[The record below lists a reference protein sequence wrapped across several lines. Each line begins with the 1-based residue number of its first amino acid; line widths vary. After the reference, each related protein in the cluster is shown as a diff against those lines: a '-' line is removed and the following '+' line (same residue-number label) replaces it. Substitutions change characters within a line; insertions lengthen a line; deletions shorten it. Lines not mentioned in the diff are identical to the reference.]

1 MRHSLVV
8 RLSLLMA
15 LIITVSFVAWVM
27 IVHRSTSTAF
37 VDKQTE
43 VIAGSNRGE
52 RELAVAEKLEGAFE
66 DGGWPAVRKLSKKDG
81 GIESGAPGY
90 FVLDNDH
97 RVRAAS
103 DEALYA
109 ADVSEVD
116 GGLLVNVVSS
126 GGASEIE
133 LLLTDTELYL
143 LRGSSGEAWGR
154 LQLLPSTP
162 DRAVGDQFATEVWS
176 AAALWLTGVIV
187 SAMLIMTWVLRRSLA
202 PIDWLTAAARELQS
216 GKMPDR
222 IASVKDSEFRALI
235 DAFNAAI
242 EAIARTEKV
251 RKQLIADI
259 AHELRT
265 PVTNIKGQLE
275 AHEAGLISEDAEF
288 VTTLKGE
295 NRLLERLVED
305 FQQLAISDAG
315 QLKVNLQSMPLAEI
329 VRNILE
335 PMAEAANATVVV
347 AVPEMLHV
355 FIDEERFRQV
365 LLNLWENAVRHQPDK
380 LTVTVTAEGPDPYW
394 ATLVF
399 QDNGPG
405 IAAEDRP
412 YVFERFFRAEKSRN
426 RALGGAGLGLTI
438 VKGLLEAMGGR
449 IELADRD
456 GGAAFAVTLVRVDPD
471 DAERN

>member
-1 MRHSLVV
+1 
-8 RLSLLMA
+8 
-15 LIITVSFVAWVM
+15 
-27 IVHRSTSTAF
+27 
-37 VDKQTE
+37 
-43 VIAGSNRGE
+43 
-52 RELAVAEKLEGAFE
+52 
-66 DGGWPAVRKLSKKDG
+66 
-81 GIESGAPGY
+81 
-90 FVLDNDH
+90 
-97 RVRAAS
+97 
-103 DEALYA
+103 
-109 ADVSEVD
+109 
-116 GGLLVNVVSS
+116 
-126 GGASEIE
+126 
-133 LLLTDTELYL
+133 
-143 LRGSSGEAWGR
+143 
-154 LQLLPSTP
+154 
-162 DRAVGDQFATEVWS
+162 
-176 AAALWLTGVIV
+176 
-187 SAMLIMTWVLRRSLA
+187 LA